1 MKTLCRSIIVGVTML
16 AGTSLAGA
24 ADLGSLKDPI
34 VEPAYVHHSPARW
47 YIRGDVGYA
56 IHEGPELVENLID
69 TLAQTS
75 WHDTWTLGG
84 GIGYYFSQNLRGDI
98 TIDHRFGSQ
107 VSGINTNPAAQF
119 AGGARIFDLKSTVV
133 LANLYY
139 DFGDRKSFTPYVG
152 VGVGFTRNTT
162 ETGTVADSCGCT
174 GIIEG
179 KSKTDLA
186 VALMA
191 GFSRELRAGFKVDAG
206 YRFLYLGSADT
217 GPITDPNGINTT
229 VLDPHVSH
237 MIAHEI
243 RVGLRYDLGNW

>member
-1 MKTLCRSIIVGVTML
+1 MKTFCRSIFVGLAML

-34 VEPAYVHHSPARW
+34 VEPAYVHSPARW
-47 YIRGDVGYA
+47 YIRGDVGYG

-69 TLAQTS
+69 TLAQTT
-75 WHDTWTLGG
+75 WKDTWTLGG
-84 GIGYYFSQNLRGDI
+84 GIGYYFSQNVRGDI
-98 TIDHRFGSQ
+98 TIDHRFASE

-139 DFGDRKSFTPYVG
+139 DFGNRRDFTPYVG
-152 VGVGFTRNTT
+152 FGIGFTRNTT
-162 ETGTVADSCGCT
+162 EKGSVADSCGCT
-174 GIIEG
+174 GVIEG

-186 VALMA
+186 AALMA
-191 GFSRELRAGFKVDAG
+191 GFSRELRSGFSIDAG
-206 YRFLYLGSADT
+206 YRLLYLGAADT

-243 RVGLRYDLGNW
+243 RVGLRYDLGKW